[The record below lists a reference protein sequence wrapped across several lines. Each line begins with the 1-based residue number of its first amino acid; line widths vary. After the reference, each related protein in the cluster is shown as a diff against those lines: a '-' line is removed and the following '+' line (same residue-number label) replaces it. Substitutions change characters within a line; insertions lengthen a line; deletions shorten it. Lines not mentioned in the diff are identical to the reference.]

1 MSSALPLIYNPYKMI
16 VVTEKRL
23 KDRSGSTCE
32 ISGTNENLVVY
43 LVEPKTEAI
52 PENCIL
58 IAQPLLDQ
66 IKNPETMNPND
77 WRGLSDSM
85 WNENLP
91 VQIVSW
97 RMLARLKNHD
107 LLDMMYLDEDALE
120 WAKAT
125 GEGEDEEGKIIHKD
139 SNGNILQ
146 DGDSVVLIKDLDVK
160 GANFTAKRGA
170 AVHNIKLVWDNAE
183 QIEGRVEGQH
193 IVILT
198 QYVKKTK

>member
-1 MSSALPLIYNPYKMI
+1 MSVI
-16 VVTEKRL
+16 TEKRL
-23 KDRSGSTCE
+23 KDRSDSKCE
-32 ISGTNENLVVY
+32 ISGNTENLIVY
-43 LVEPKTEAI
+43 LVEPKTEVI
-52 PENCIL
+52 PENCVL
-58 IAQPLLDQ
+58 ITQNLKDQ
-66 IKNPETMNPND
+66 LFNLETTNATD

-97 RMLARLKNHD
+97 RMLSRLKNHD
-107 LLDMMYLDEDALE
+107 LLEMMYLDEDDLE

-125 GEGEDEEGKIIHKD
+125 GEGDDEEEKIIHKD
-139 SNGNILQ
+139 ANGNILL

-160 GANFTAKRGA
+160 GATFTAKRGA

-183 QIEGRVEGQH
+183 QIEGRVENQH

>member
-1 MSSALPLIYNPYKMI
+1 MTPI
-16 VVTEKRL
+16 EKKL
-23 KDRSGSTCE
+23 HDRSGAVCE
-32 ISGTNENLVVY
+32 ISGVTEDLVVY
-43 LVEPKTEAI
+43 TVAPQTTESL
-52 PENCIL
+52 ENSLL
-58 IAQPLLDQ
+58 ISKKLKHQ
-66 IKNPETMNPND
+66 IENPETTNPND

-85 WNENLP
+85 WNEHLP

-107 LLDMMYLDEDALE
+107 LLEMMYLDEDALA

-139 SNGNILQ
+139 SNGNILN

-183 QIEGRVEGQH
+183 QIEGRVEGQY

>member
-1 MSSALPLIYNPYKMI
+1 MSI
-16 VVTEKRL
+16 VTEKRL
-23 KDRSGSTCE
+23 KDRSGSQCE
-32 ISGTNENLVVY
+32 ISGSEEQLVVY
-43 LVEPKTEAI
+43 LVEPKTEAT

-58 IAQPLLDQ
+58 ITKTLKDQ
-66 IKNPETMNPND
+66 IENPDTTNPND

-107 LLDMMYLDEDALE
+107 LLDMMYLDEEALE

-125 GEGEDEEGKIIHKD
+125 GEGEDEEGKIVHKD
-139 SNGNILQ
+139 SNGNLLF

-170 AVHNIKLVWDNAE
+170 AVHNIKVVWDNAE

>member
-1 MSSALPLIYNPYKMI
+1 MS
-16 VVTEKRL
+16 VVEKRL
-23 KDRSGSTCE
+23 KDRSDSKCELCGNEHDLQIFLVAPYTDESLDHSILACKTCVDQIE
-32 ISGTNENLVVY
+32 NPENLDS
-43 LVEPKTEAI
+43 
-52 PENCIL
+52 NH
-58 IAQPLLDQ
+58 
-66 IKNPETMNPND
+66 
-77 WRGLSDSM
+77 WRCLNDSM

-97 RMLARLKNHD
+97 RMHARLKNI
-107 LLDMMYLDEDALE
+107 DMLEIMYFDEENLE

-125 GEGEDEEGKIIHKD
+125 GEMEDNEGKIIHKD

-183 QIEGRVEGQH
+183 HIEGRVENQH

>member
-1 MSSALPLIYNPYKMI
+1 MSI
-16 VVTEKRL
+16 VTEKRL
-23 KDRSGSTCE
+23 KDRSGSVCE
-32 ISGTNENLVVY
+32 ISGSDENLVVY
-43 LVEPKTEAI
+43 IVEPKTEAI

-58 IAQPLLDQ
+58 ITKSLSDQ
-66 IKNPETMNPND
+66 IENKDLMNAND

-97 RMLARLKNHD
+97 RMHARLKNND
-107 LLDMMYLDEDALE
+107 MLEMMYLDEDALE

-125 GEGEDEEGKIIHKD
+125 GEDEDEEGKIIHKD
-139 SNGNILQ
+139 SNGNVLL

-160 GANFTAKRGA
+160 GATFTAKRGA
-170 AVHNIKLVWDNAE
+170 AVHNIKLVWDNPN
-183 QIEGRVEGQH
+183 QIEGRVENQH

>member
-1 MSSALPLIYNPYKMI
+1 MSI
-16 VVTEKRL
+16 VTEKRL
-23 KDRSGSTCE
+23 KDRSGSVCE
-32 ISGTNENLVVY
+32 ISGSDENLVVY
-43 LVEPKTEAI
+43 IVEPKTDAI

-58 IAQPLLDQ
+58 ITKELRDQ
-66 IKNPETMNPND
+66 IENKDLMNAND

-97 RMLARLKNHD
+97 RMHARLKNND
-107 LLDMMYLDEDALE
+107 MLEMMYLDEDALE

-125 GEGEDEEGKIIHKD
+125 GEDEDEEGKIIHKD
-139 SNGNILQ
+139 SNGNILL

-160 GANFTAKRGA
+160 GATFTAKRGA
-170 AVHNIKLVWDNAE
+170 AVHNIKVVWDDVNL
-183 QIEGRVEGQH
+183 IEGRVENQH
-193 IVILT
+193 IYILT

>member
-1 MSSALPLIYNPYKMI
+1 MSI
-16 VVTEKRL
+16 VTEKRL
-23 KDRSGSTCE
+23 KDRSGSKCE
-32 ISGTNENLVVY
+32 ISGSEENLVVY
-43 LVEPKTEAI
+43 LVAPKTEDV

-58 IAQPLLDQ
+58 ITKNLKDQ
-66 IKNPETMNPND
+66 IDNPDTTNPND

-107 LLDMMYLDEDALE
+107 LLDMMYLDEEALE

-125 GEGEDEEGKIIHKD
+125 GEGEDEEGKIVHKD
-139 SNGNILQ
+139 SNGNLLF

-170 AVHNIKLVWDNAE
+170 AVHNIKVVWDNAE

>member
-1 MSSALPLIYNPYKMI
+1 MTPI
-16 VVTEKRL
+16 EKKL
-23 KDRSGSTCE
+23 HDRSGGVCE
-32 ISGTNENLVVY
+32 ISGAAEALQVYTVAPRATESLENSL
-43 LVEPKTEAI
+43 LLTQK
-52 PENCIL
+52 L
-58 IAQPLLDQ
+58 IHQ
-66 IKNPETMNPND
+66 INHPETTNPND

-85 WNENLP
+85 WNEHLP
-91 VQIVSW
+91 VQVLSW

-107 LLDMMYLDEDALE
+107 LLEMMYLDEDALE

-139 SNGNILQ
+139 CNGNILN

-170 AVHNIKLVWDNAE
+170 AVHNIKLVWDNAD
-183 QIEGRVEGQH
+183 QIEGRVEGQY

>member
-1 MSSALPLIYNPYKMI
+1 MSI
-16 VVTEKRL
+16 VTEKRL
-23 KDRSGSTCE
+23 KDRSGSVCE
-32 ISGTNENLVVY
+32 ISGSDENLVVY
-43 LVEPKTEAI
+43 LVEPKTEET

-58 IAQPLLDQ
+58 ISQKLKDQ
-66 IKNPETMNPND
+66 IENPETTDSND
-77 WRGLSDSM
+77 WRGLADSM
-85 WNENLP
+85 WNENTP

-97 RMLARLKNHD
+97 RMHARLKNMD
-107 LLDMMYLDEDALE
+107 MLEMMYLDEDALE

-125 GEGEDEEGKIIHKD
+125 GEADDDEGKIIHKD
-139 SNGNILQ
+139 SNGNILN

-160 GANFTAKRGA
+160 RANFTAKRGA

-183 QIEGRVEGQH
+183 HIEGRVENQH

>member
-1 MSSALPLIYNPYKMI
+1 M
-16 VVTEKRL
+16 TELHKKL
-23 KDRSGSTCE
+23 LDRSDSKCELCGSENNLKPYSVPPDSKNTLDDAILACE
-32 ISGTNENLVVY
+32 VCSSQIEEVESKDENH
-43 LVEPKTEAI
+43 
-52 PENCIL
+52 
-58 IAQPLLDQ
+58 
-66 IKNPETMNPND
+66 
-77 WRGLSDSM
+77 WRCLNDSM

-97 RMLARLKNHD
+97 RMLSRLKKYD
-107 LLDMMYLDEDALE
+107 LLEMMYLDEDALT

-125 GEGEDEEGKIIHKD
+125 GEGDDEEEKIIHKD
-139 SNGNILQ
+139 SNGNILN

-183 QIEGRVEGQH
+183 QIEGRVENQH